1 MIPVKIECECGQNY
15 AFDVE
20 PVNGKM
26 PGGVACP
33 GCGADGTAVANEFIA
48 QQFAP
53 APADPEPMR
62 LATAAIPAASS
73 SSRRPQ
79 IDREKAEQEAKAKI
93 MWGDSMEEV
102 AAYLTV
108 KGLHRSEAAE
118 IAYQAYKERAAIVRR
133 NGIWKIIAGIL
144 MMCVP
149 LIAYL
154 GFKTAGRFPIR
165 ISLICYGIGILGAY
179 MLITGIMAIVSP
191 KSEKGAVD
199 KE

>member
-1 MIPVKIECECGQNY
+1 MVPVKIECECGQNY

-20 PVNGKM
+20 PVNGQM

-33 GCGADGTAVANEFIA
+33 GCGADGTAAANEFIA
-48 QQFAP
+48 QHP
-53 APADPEPMR
+53 ASTPMASEPVR
-62 LATAAIPAASS
+62 LATAAGPAASS
-73 SSRRPQ
+73 GSRRPTM
-79 IDREKAEQEAKAKI
+79 DREKAEQEAKAKI

-149 LIAYL
+149 LLAYIA
-154 GFKTAGRFPIR
+154 FNAAGRFPIKR
-165 ISLICYGIGILGAY
+165 SLICYGIGILGAY
-179 MLITGIMAIVSP
+179 FLITGIMAVVSP